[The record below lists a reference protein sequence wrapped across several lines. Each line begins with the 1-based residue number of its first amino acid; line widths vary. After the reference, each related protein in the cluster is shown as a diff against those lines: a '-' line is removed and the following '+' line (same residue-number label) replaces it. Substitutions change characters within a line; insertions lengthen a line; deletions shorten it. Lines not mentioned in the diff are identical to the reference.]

1 MRRLLRAFVV
11 GAGTVSG
18 FLILAI
24 CAVMMTEIVARYLFN
39 RPTYWALEVVS
50 YCVVWSACLG
60 SAYTLRFKGHIAVD
74 VLVEKLPESLKHSFE
89 RLCFVVIALFAFI
102 LVKYGF
108 DQAMHAYKIKE
119 ISLTP
124 LAMPQWIPL
133 LSIPIGGLLLLLQ
146 SIEFV
151 FYPHEF
157 EISEAGLVD

>member
-1 MRRLLRAFVV
+1 MRKLLRLFVV
-11 GAGTVSG
+11 GAGIASG
-18 FLILAI
+18 ILILAT
-24 CAVMMTEIVARYLFN
+24 CLVMMTEIVARYLVN
-39 RPTYWALEVVS
+39 RPTYWALEIVS

-60 SAYTLRFKGHIAVD
+60 SAYTLRFRGHIAVD
-74 VLVEKLPESLKHSFE
+74 VLVDKLPSHLKKTIE
-89 RLCFVVIALFAFI
+89 RLCFLVIALFAFI
-102 LVKYGF
+102 LFKYGL
-108 DQAMHAYKIKE
+108 DQSIHAYKIKE

-146 SIEFV
+146 SIEFF